1 MKSFIESRFGYF
13 PLTWKFSGRKTNARI
28 IHVHERALRTVYR
41 NNSLRFDQL
50 LQINK

>member
-13 PLTWKFSGRKTNARI
+13 RLTWKFSGTKTNARI
-28 IHVHERALRTVYR
+28 IHVHERALRIVYR

>member
-28 IHVHERALRTVYR
+28 IHVHERVLRIVYR
-41 NNSLRFDQL
+41 NNSLRF
-50 LQINK
+50 NK